1 MLGVA
6 GVIFSDS
13 PALFSLD
20 AWRQALDAASSSP
33 PGTALAATALATL
46 AVLETA
52 RFWGSGEKDA
62 EQRAYPA
69 TTARGNR
76 LFDPLGLFRQSSASS
91 SSSSSGRQQPS
102 PLLDASRAVYAPW
115 LFRAPPLLAADS
127 PRGVSRKDNNP
138 LTRAELR
145 SLQWRELAAG
155 RTAMAAFAGVAA
167 ASGLTGRGPLT
178 LLAEHLADPQHATVV
193 RTLLLTTA
201 AEQGSGD
208 VVVR

>member
-13 PALFSLD
+13 AALFSPT
-20 AWRQALDAASSSP
+20 AWREALDAASSSA
-33 PGTALAATALATL
+33 PGTALAAAALATL
-46 AVLETA
+46 AVLEAA

-76 LFDPLGLFRQSSASS
+76 LFDPLGLFRSSASAAPS
-91 SSSSSGRQQPS
+91 SSPSGRQ
-102 PLLDASRAVYAPW
+102 LLDASRAVYAPW
-115 LFRAPPLLAADS
+115 LFRAPLLAAS
-127 PRGVSRKDNNP
+127 ESPPRGASRKDNNT

-193 RTLLLTTA
+193 RTLLLTA
-201 AEQGSGD
+201 AEQGAGD
-208 VVVR
+208 AVVR